1 MQGLFDLQADD
12 EQDIQAYRMMIWQ
25 PLELEPIEE
34 ENSEHDEMEDHNLNQ
49 EEIKAAQNDDDA
61 DFGQ

>member
-1 MQGLFDLQADD
+1 ML
-12 EQDIQAYRMMIWQ
+12 WQ

-34 ENSEHDEMEDHNLNQ
+34 ENSEHDEMENQNLIQ
-49 EEIKAAQNDDDA
+49 EERKAEQNDDDA